1 MDTLQFKVIK
11 TTKQYFKYCDL
22 VEELTFKE
30 KRTKYDDD
38 VIDLLIVLIKKWDN
52 DHSTHVDL
60 DPVELLVSL
69 MDDHKMKSVDLA
81 KMLDVST
88 SLVSDI
94 LNYRRAFSKDIIRKL
109 AERFKMRQ
117 DAFNRPYRLTGSE
130 ASAKKKTVKKPA
142 AKKAMVKKNPAKAQ
156 VRSVRKTPAPAI
168 KVKQALNT
176 I

>member
-1 MDTLQFKVIK
+1 MDTLPFKVIK
-11 TTKQYFKYCDL
+11 TRKQYFKYCDL
-22 VEELTFKE
+22 VWEMLHFE
-30 KRTKYDDD
+30 KKTKYHEDVIELLTVLIEKWDDD
-38 VIDLLIVLIKKWDN
+38 HN
-52 DHSTHVDL
+52 TFEDL
-60 DPVELLVSL
+60 DPVELLVGL

-94 LNYRRAFSKDIIRKL
+94 LNYRRAFSKDIVRKL

-117 DAFNRPYRLTGSE
+117 DAFNRPYRLTGSD
-130 ASAKKKTVKKPA
+130 APAKKKTVKKTA
-142 AKKAMVKKNPAKAQ
+142 AKKATVKKNPAKTQ